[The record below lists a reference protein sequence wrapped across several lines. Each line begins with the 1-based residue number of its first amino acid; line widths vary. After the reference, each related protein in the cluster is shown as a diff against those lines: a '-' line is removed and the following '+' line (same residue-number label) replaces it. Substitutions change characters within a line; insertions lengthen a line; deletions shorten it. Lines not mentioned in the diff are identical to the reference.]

1 MNLMYEEFP
10 MSILLDGEEIPIV
23 TDFRE
28 YVKLMDILED
38 TDLSPY
44 EKRFLVSQFFLPGP
58 PDNFEG
64 AMDALAEFATMKV
77 LNNSQPES
85 DEENE
90 ERRVKKELY
99 SFKVDYPFIFSA
111 FLRDYGINIRTV
123 KYMHWWEFRMLFDG
137 LSEDTEIK
145 QRIMYRNIDLSKIK
159 DREERKRIERIQRS
173 IKLPDDTLSDYDIG
187 EAFGW

>member
-1 MNLMYEEFP
+1 MNLMYEELP
-10 MSILLDGEEIPIV
+10 MSIFLEGEEIPIV

-28 YVKLMDILED
+28 YVKLIDILED

-44 EKRFLVSQFFLPGP
+44 EKRFFVSQFFIKGP

-64 AMDALAEFATMKV
+64 AIDALAEFATMKV
-77 LNNSQPES
+77 LNNSQHEY
-85 DEENE
+85 DEGNGDI
-90 ERRVKKELY
+90 RVKKELY

-111 FLRDYGINIRTV
+111 FLHDYGINIRTV